1 MKLGKITE
9 PILKRSILKEIKRRR
24 EEVKIGAG
32 IGIDSAVIKC
42 EPDEYLV
49 TTIDTKELNF
59 ENAAKT
65 VFYHAI
71 NDLAAAKAE
80 PIAILISLLLPENY
94 SETKLKKIIKQ
105 LELECEIE
113 RVEIAGGIQK

>member
-1 MKLGKITE
+1 M
-9 PILKRSILKEIKRRR
+9 
-24 EEVKIGAG
+24 
-32 IGIDSAVIKC
+32 IKC

-94 SETKLKKIIKQ
+94 SETKLKKIINTGLLTIREK
-105 LELECEIE
+105 LY
-113 RVEIAGGIQK
+113 